1 MQDEE
6 YEGGELALKRNWI
19 SLLEKHCR

>member
-6 YEGGELALKRNWI
+6 YEGGELALDRHWI
-19 SLLEKHCR
+19 RLPEKHCR